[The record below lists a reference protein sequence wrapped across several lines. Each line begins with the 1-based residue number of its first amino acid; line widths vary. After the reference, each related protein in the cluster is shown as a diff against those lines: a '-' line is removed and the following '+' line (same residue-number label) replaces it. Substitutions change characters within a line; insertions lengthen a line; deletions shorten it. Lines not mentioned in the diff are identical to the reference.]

1 MGDIHSGSSSSERE
15 RPSPRSESRGGKVF
29 EKPSGDDSPLLR
41 LPPDRAQLGRLARPF
56 ARINAREAVDTTPL
70 HRPRRN
76 VQDVVWR
83 DRRRP
88 VTTRGVLTLPHR
100 GGYIRERLRRGRRE
114 FHRLFFF
121 SSPNG
126 GENPPRRKRSGDT
139 QTERNALEYAL
150 SRARAGEGPTT
161 REYRQFHNFFSVSIP
176 VSDCCARATTIASRR
191 TTMHLSRHTEQDL
204 RNVNDPSA
212 GSPTETLLR
221 LLLPLNDQVWS
232 AFQQRSAVSGSP
244 TPIRR
249 PH

>member
-56 ARINAREAVDTTPL
+56 ARINARKAVDTTPL
-70 HRPRRN
+70 HRRN
-76 VQDVVWR
+76 VQDVVRR

-114 FHRLFFF
+114 SHRLFFF

-126 GENPPRRKRSGDT
+126 GRESRGGSARATRKRRETRSNT
-139 QTERNALEYAL
+139 L
-150 SRARAGEGPTT
+150 SRARAQVRDPRRANTV
-161 REYRQFHNFFSVSIP
+161 NSIIFS
-176 VSDCCARATTIASRR
+176 
-191 TTMHLSRHTEQDL
+191 LS
-204 RNVNDPSA
+204 PYS
-212 GSPTETLLR
+212 LR
-221 LLLPLNDQVWS
+221 LLRACDDDRV
-232 AFQQRSAVSGSP
+232 
-244 TPIRR
+244 T
-249 PH
+249 